1 MGADAD
7 AHAVEDGTAVTG
19 TAARA
24 ALTDAEI
31 DPRAVEALVA
41 RPGAGAVVT
50 FLGVTR
56 DNTDGRGID
65 WLEYEAFDEMALPAL
80 RALVAGVAE
89 RWAGAGALAAVV
101 HRTGRVD
108 IGQASVVIAVS
119 AAHRAEAFEACRW
132 VIDTLKRTVPIWK
145 KDVWAGGGASAWVAG
160 QALAGPGRPP
170 D

>member
-1 MGADAD
+1 MAADANVN
-7 AHAVEDGTAVTG
+7 VEDDAGGVDMKV
-19 TAARA
+19 ARA
-24 ALTDAEI
+24 ALTDADI

-41 RPGAGAVVT
+41 RPGAGAIVT

-56 DNTDGRGID
+56 DNTDGRPID

-80 RALVAGVAE
+80 QALVDGVAE
-89 RWAGAGALAAVV
+89 RWAGAGAQAAVV

-108 IGQASVVIAVS
+108 IGRASVVIAVS

-132 VIDTLKRTVPIWK
+132 VIDTLKTTVPIWK

-160 QALAGPGRPP
+160 QAMEGAG
-170 D
+170 